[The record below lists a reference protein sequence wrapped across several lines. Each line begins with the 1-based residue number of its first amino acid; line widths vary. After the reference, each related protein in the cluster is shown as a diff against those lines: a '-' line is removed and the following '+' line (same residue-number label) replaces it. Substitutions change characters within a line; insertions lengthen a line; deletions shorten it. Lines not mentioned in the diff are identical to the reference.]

1 MEMLKK
7 TIDCGCEAAS
17 MENLNVQGETFT
29 TRNTPNGGHV
39 IEIEDVSKSF
49 FVYTDRGETVITE
62 KKRWFSRKKPCELVA
77 LKDISLNIDH
87 GEFVAF
93 LGPSGCGKSTLLRIL
108 AGFESPS
115 SGMARFKG
123 NCISGPDPQRA
134 MIFQSER
141 AVFPWL
147 TVEGNI
153 SLGPRLQGMNGQER
167 KEKVANTIELIQL
180 KGFEK
185 AYPKT
190 LSGGMLQRV
199 AVGRAIV
206 NHPELLLMDE
216 PFGALDAQTRNNL
229 QDHVVKIWQSI
240 DQTIVFV
247 THDIEEAAYL
257 ANRVI
262 VFTPRPGQ
270 IREVVKI
277 DLKHPRERTSPEF
290 IEYRNHLANL
300 IRH

>member
-1 MEMLKK
+1 MNA
-7 TIDCGCEAAS
+7 TIKSEVSD
-17 MENLNVQGETFT
+17 MENSADQTLAARVKTMQ
-29 TRNTPNGGHV
+29 NGRHV
-39 IEIEDVSKSF
+39 LEVENVSKSF
-49 FVYTDRGETVITE
+49 YVYTNHGEKVITE
-62 KKRWFSRKKPCELVA
+62 KKRFFSRKKPCELVA
-77 LKDISLNIDH
+77 LKDVSLDIDH

-115 SGMARFKG
+115 EGNARCKG
-123 NCISGPDPQRA
+123 SCIDGPHPQRA
-134 MIFQSER
+134 MVFQSER

-153 SLGPRLQGMNGQER
+153 SLGPKLQGVKAELR
-167 KEKVANTIELIQL
+167 KERIAKTIELIQL
-180 KGFEK
+180 SGFEK

-206 NHPELLLMDE
+206 NHPEVLLMDE
-216 PFGALDAQTRNNL
+216 PFGALDALTRNSL
-229 QDHVVKIWQSI
+229 QDHLIRIWQSI

-257 ANRVI
+257 ANRVV
-262 VFTPRPGQ
+262 VFTGRPGQ
-270 IREVVKI
+270 VREIVNI
-277 DLKHPRERTSPEF
+277 NLAHPRKRTSPEF
-290 IEYRNHLANL
+290 IEHRNRLAQL
-300 IRH
+300 IKH

>member
-1 MEMLKK
+1 MK
-7 TIDCGCEAAS
+7 THSSECTSQEFKDMQSKSSRHVVEFD
-17 MENLNVQGETFT
+17 NV
-29 TRNTPNGGHV
+29 N
-39 IEIEDVSKSF
+39 KSF
-49 FVYTDRGETVITE
+49 FVYMSHGDVVITE
-62 KKRWFSRKKPCELVA
+62 KKRLFSRKKPCDLEV
-77 LKDISLNIDH
+77 LKNISLKVDH

-108 AGFESPS
+108 AGFEHPT
-115 SGMARFKG
+115 SGTARFKG
-123 NCISGPDPQRA
+123 TCIDGPSPDRA
-134 MIFQSER
+134 MVFQSER

-153 SLGPRLQGMNGQER
+153 SLGPKLQKIPEQKR
-167 KEKVANTIELIQL
+167 KEMVAKTIELIKL
-180 KGFEK
+180 NGFEK
-185 AYPKT
+185 SYPKV

-216 PFGALDAQTRNNL
+216 PFGALDAQTRNEL
-229 QDHVVKIWQSI
+229 QNHLVKIWQSI

-262 VFTPRPGQ
+262 VFTGRPGE
-270 IREVVKI
+270 IKNVVKI
-277 DLKHPRERTSPEF
+277 DIPHPRQRTSSEF
-290 IEYRNHLANL
+290 IKYRDDLSAM
-300 IRH
+300 IRD

>member
-1 MEMLKK
+1 MKK
-7 TIDCGCEAAS
+7 TVECGCEAMPMGQVTVA
-17 MENLNVQGETFT
+17 GETF
-29 TRNTPNGGHV
+29 NLKNNSNGRHV
-39 IEIEDVSKSF
+39 IEVDNVSKSF
-49 FVYTDRGETVITE
+49 FVYTDHGETVITE
-62 KKRWFSRKKPCELVA
+62 KKRWFTRKKPCELIA
-77 LKDISLNIDH
+77 LKDVSLNIDH

-93 LGPSGCGKSTLLRIL
+93 LGPSGCGKSTLLRII

-115 SGMARFKG
+115 NGEAKFKG
-123 NCISGPDPQRA
+123 NVISGPNPQRA

-147 TVEGNI
+147 SVEGNI
-153 SLGPRLQGMNGQER
+153 SLGPKLQGVSAEDR
-167 KEKVANTIELIQL
+167 KERVARTIDLIQL
-180 KGFEK
+180 KGFER

-229 QDHVVKIWQSI
+229 QDHVVRIWQSI
-240 DQTIVFV
+240 EQTIIFV

-257 ANRVI
+257 ANRVV
-262 VFTPRPGQ
+262 VFTARPGQ
-270 IREVVKI
+270 IREIVKI
-277 DLKHPRERTSPEF
+277 DMKHPRERTSAEF
-290 IEYRNHLANL
+290 IDLRNHLSGL

>member
-1 MEMLKK
+1 MMRASVERNTALQRADNFAAGVSAAGTK
-7 TIDCGCEAAS
+7 TI
-17 MENLNVQGETFT
+17 Q
-29 TRNTPNGGHV
+29 NGRHV
-39 IEIEDVSKSF
+39 IEIENVSKSF
-49 FVYTDRGETVITE
+49 FVYSSNGETVITE
-62 KKRWFSRKKPCELVA
+62 KKRFFSRKKPCELVA
-77 LKDISLNIDH
+77 LKDVTLSIDH
-87 GEFVAF
+87 GEFVSF

-108 AGFESPS
+108 AGFEYPS
-115 SGMARFKG
+115 SGNVKCKG
-123 NCISGPDPQRA
+123 ECIQGPHPQRA
-134 MIFQSER
+134 MVFQSER

-153 SLGPRLQGMNGQER
+153 SLGPRLQGTEGEVR
-167 KEKVANTIELIQL
+167 KERVAKTIELIEL

-229 QDHVVKIWQSI
+229 QDHVIRIWQSI
-240 DQTIVFV
+240 DQSIVFV

-257 ANRVI
+257 SNRVI
-262 VFTPRPGQ
+262 VFTARPGR
-270 IREVVKI
+270 IREVVTI
-277 DLKHPRERTSPEF
+277 NLPHPRERTSPEF
-290 IEYRNHLANL
+290 LEYRNHLADL

>member
-1 MEMLKK
+1 MRTPIEENREVAMMKENMERSSGP
-7 TIDCGCEAAS
+7 GCK
-17 MENLNVQGETFT
+17 LIH
-29 TRNTPNGGHV
+29 NGRHV
-39 IEIEDVSKSF
+39 IEIENVSKSF
-49 FVYTDRGETVITE
+49 FVYTFHGETVITE
-62 KKRWFSRKKPCELVA
+62 KKRFFSRKKPCELVA
-77 LKDISLNIDH
+77 LKDVTLSIDH
-87 GEFVAF
+87 GELVAF

-115 SGMARFKG
+115 NGAVKCKG
-123 NCISGPDPQRA
+123 ACIEGPHPQRA
-134 MIFQSER
+134 MVFQSER

-147 TVEGNI
+147 TVESNI
-153 SLGPRLQGMNGQER
+153 SLGPRLQGMKNEDR
-167 KEKVANTIELIQL
+167 KKRVAETIDLIQL
-180 KGFEK
+180 TGFEK
-185 AYPKT
+185 SYPKT

-229 QDHVVKIWQSI
+229 QDHLIRIWQSI

-262 VFTPRPGQ
+262 VFSARPGQ
-270 IREVVKI
+270 IREVVNV
-277 DLKHPRERTSPEF
+277 DLPHPRERTSPEF
-290 IEYRNHLANL
+290 IGYRNHLADL

>member
-1 MEMLKK
+1 MKK
-7 TIDCGCEAAS
+7 PVECGCDTTQAEQVTVA
-17 MENLNVQGETFT
+17 GETF
-29 TRNTPNGGHV
+29 NLKGNSNGRHV
-39 IEIEDVSKSF
+39 VEIENVSKSF
-49 FVYTDRGETVITE
+49 FVYTDHGETVITE
-62 KKRWFSRKKPCELVA
+62 KKRWFTRKKPCELVA
-77 LKDISLNIDH
+77 LKEVSLNIDH

-93 LGPSGCGKSTLLRIL
+93 LGPSGCGKSTLMRII
-108 AGFESPS
+108 AGFESAS
-115 SGMARFKG
+115 DGQAKFKG
-123 NCISGPDPQRA
+123 HVINGPNPQRA

-147 TVEGNI
+147 SVEGNI
-153 SLGPRLQGMNGQER
+153 SLGPKLQGVNAEER
-167 KEKVANTIELIQL
+167 KERVAKTIDLIQL
-180 KGFEK
+180 GGFER

-229 QDHVVKIWQSI
+229 QDHVVRIWQSI
-240 DQTIVFV
+240 EQTIIFV

-257 ANRVI
+257 ANRVV
-262 VFTPRPGQ
+262 VFTARPGQ
-270 IREVVKI
+270 IREIVKI
-277 DLKHPRERTSPEF
+277 DLKHPRERTSAEF
-290 IEYRNHLANL
+290 IEIRNYLSGL

>member
-1 MEMLKK
+1 MK
-7 TIDCGCEAAS
+7 TSIEQNREVS
-17 MENLNVQGETFT
+17 MMK
-29 TRNTPNGGHV
+29 RNIGQTSGPGNKIIQNGRHV
-39 IEIEDVSKSF
+39 IEIENVSKSF
-49 FVYTDRGETVITE
+49 FVYTSHGETVITE
-62 KKRWFSRKKPCELVA
+62 KKRFFSRKKPCELVV
-77 LKDISLNIDH
+77 LKDVTLSIDH

-115 SGMARFKG
+115 NGMAKCKG
-123 NCISGPDPQRA
+123 ECIQGPHPQRA
-134 MIFQSER
+134 MVFQSER

-147 TVEGNI
+147 TVESNI
-153 SLGPRLQGMNGQER
+153 ALGPKLQGVNAEKR
-167 KEKVANTIELIQL
+167 KELVAKTIELIQL
-180 KGFEK
+180 TGFEK
-185 AYPKT
+185 SYPKT

-216 PFGALDAQTRNNL
+216 PFGALDALTRNSL
-229 QDHVVKIWQSI
+229 QDHLIRIWQSI

-262 VFTPRPGQ
+262 VFTSRPGQ
-270 IREVVKI
+270 IREVVTI
-277 DLKHPRERTSPEF
+277 DLPHPRERTSPQF
-290 IEYRNHLANL
+290 IEYRNNLANL
-300 IRH
+300 IKH

>member
-1 MEMLKK
+1 MKTSVVQNREVSVKK
-7 TIDCGCEAAS
+7 GTIGRTS
-17 MENLNVQGETFT
+17 GPGNKIIH
-29 TRNTPNGGHV
+29 NGRHV
-39 IEIEDVSKSF
+39 LEIENVSKSF
-49 FVYTDRGETVITE
+49 FVYTNHGETVITE
-62 KKRWFSRKKPCELVA
+62 KKRFFSRKKPCELVA
-77 LKDISLNIDH
+77 LKDVTLSIDH

-115 SGMARFKG
+115 NGTAKCKG
-123 NCISGPDPQRA
+123 QCIQGPHPQRA
-134 MIFQSER
+134 MVFQSER

-147 TVEGNI
+147 TVESNI
-153 SLGPRLQGMNGQER
+153 SLGPRLQGMNGEER
-167 KEKVANTIELIQL
+167 KERVAKTIELIQL
-180 KGFEK
+180 SGFEK
-185 AYPKT
+185 AYPRT

-216 PFGALDAQTRNNL
+216 PFGALDAQTRNSL
-229 QDHVVKIWQSI
+229 QDHLIRIWQNI
-240 DQTIVFV
+240 EQTIVFV

-262 VFTPRPGQ
+262 VFTSRPGQ
-270 IREVVKI
+270 IREVVTI
-277 DLKHPRERTSPEF
+277 NLPHPRERTSPEF
-290 IEYRNHLANL
+290 IDYRNHLAEL

>member
-1 MEMLKK
+1 MDNSTDRTLAASGK
-7 TIDCGCEAAS
+7 TIHNGRHVLEV
-17 MENLNVQGETFT
+17 EN
-29 TRNTPNGGHV
+29 
-39 IEIEDVSKSF
+39 VSKSF
-49 FVYTDRGETVITE
+49 FVYTTRGETVITE
-62 KKRWFSRKKPCELVA
+62 KKRFFSRKRPCELVA
-77 LKDISLNIDH
+77 LKNVTLAIDH

-115 SGMARFKG
+115 EGNAKCKG
-123 NCISGPDPQRA
+123 RCIDGPHPQRA
-134 MIFQSER
+134 MVFQSER

-147 TVEGNI
+147 TVESNI
-153 SLGPRLQGMNGQER
+153 SLGPKLQGVSAELR
-167 KEKVANTIELIQL
+167 KERVAKTIELIQL
-180 KGFEK
+180 SGFER

-206 NHPELLLMDE
+206 NHPEVLLMDE
-216 PFGALDAQTRNNL
+216 PFGALDALTRNNL
-229 QDHVVKIWQSI
+229 QDHLVRIWQSI

-257 ANRVI
+257 ANKVV
-262 VFTPRPGQ
+262 VFTDRPGQ
-270 IREVVKI
+270 IREIVNI
-277 DLKHPRERTSPEF
+277 NLAHPRERTSPEF
-290 IEYRNHLANL
+290 IEYRNHLAQL

>member
-1 MEMLKK
+1 MRTSVEQNREVEDMK
-7 TIDCGCEAAS
+7 D
-17 MENLNVQGETFT
+17 FT
-29 TRNTPNGGHV
+29 EYSSGGMSSATQSLHV
-39 IEIEDVSKSF
+39 IEIENVSKSF
-49 FVYTDRGETVITE
+49 FVYMNHGEAVITE
-62 KKRWFSRKKPCELVA
+62 KKRFFTRRRPCELLV
-77 LKDISLNIDH
+77 LKDITLNIGH

-115 SGMARFKG
+115 SGTVKFKG
-123 NCISGPDPQRA
+123 ECIQGPHPQRA
-134 MIFQSER
+134 MVFQSER

-153 SLGPRLQGMNGQER
+153 SLGPRLQGIDGKER
-167 KEKVANTIELIQL
+167 KERVAKTIELIQL
-180 KGFEK
+180 TGFEK

-229 QDHVVKIWQSI
+229 QDHLIRIWENI
-240 DQTIVFV
+240 EQTIIFV

-257 ANRVI
+257 ANRVV

-270 IREVVKI
+270 IKEVVTI
-277 DLKHPRERTSPEF
+277 NLSHPRNRTSAEF
-290 IEYRNHLANL
+290 IEYRNHLADL